1 MHISIGTNDFIDV
14 NIIKK
19 HILKSNYEL
28 NKYPISEYELLQDEI
43 IRYWKNHVKLC
54 KFKTKGIIKLETDDD
69 ETNGGDGLEKPFE
82 WESIQ
87 FFVKDINGKSHIFV
101 LPLSTTVKEL
111 KEKLEIKTGFKVE
124 DQRLTCNGKTMENN
138 KLLEYYGLQPN
149 QTIMQITRLKGG
161 N

>member
-1 MHISIGTNDFIDV
+1 M
-14 NIIKK
+14 
-19 HILKSNYEL
+19 
-28 NKYPISEYELLQDEI
+28 
-43 IRYWKNHVKLC
+43 
-54 KFKTKGIIKLETDDD
+54 
-69 ETNGGDGLEKPFE
+69 EKPFE